1 MDKLRAKSAALAE
14 AGKAQEAAREAADDL
29 RAFVEVLTTF
39 CDDPRDMAAV
49 RSSEAALKAQL
60 AQLRLELQGGDP
72 QVGVGGAAGG
82 LLRWCAQ
89 LWPAA
94 C

>member
-14 AGKAQEAAREAADDL
+14 AGKAQEAAKEAAEDL

-39 CDDPRDMAAV
+39 CDDPRDLAAV
-49 RSSEAALKAQL
+49 RSSEATLKTQL

-72 QVGVGGAAGG
+72 QVG
-82 LLRWCAQ
+82 
-89 LWPAA
+89 
-94 C
+94 